1 MRTSLIIST
10 YEKPAYLDLVLTSV
24 AWQVEKPC
32 EVIVADDGSNIETTR
47 VISRWSNRSIFK
59 LSHVFQPDD
68 GFRLSRSRNL
78 SSVKAFGDLLIF
90 IDGDCLLPRDF
101 VTEIKSLYRPGVLI
115 FGSRKLLTNAETND
129 CISGRLGQN
138 KIQRLFSG
146 RKFIKLNLGVFRHWP
161 HRSWNNVRGFMM
173 ATGRHDVMA
182 LGGFDESFDSWGLED
197 SDFAVRASRFGLKLL
212 DSRYKTSLVHLHH
225 AEPNKMQKSKN
236 AEEFKS
242 LLSDTNRIFPSKT
255 SVHEDISS

>member
-24 AWQVEKPC
+24 AWQIEKPW
-32 EVIVADDGSNIETTR
+32 EIIVADDGSNLETTR
-47 VISRWSNRSIFK
+47 VVSRWRKRSIFK
-59 LSHVFQPDD
+59 LIHMFQPDD

-78 SSVKAFGDLLIF
+78 SSVKASGDLLIF
-90 IDGDCLLPRDF
+90 VDGDCLLPRDF

-129 CISGRLGQN
+129 CIFGRLGQN
-138 KIQRLFSG
+138 EIQRLFSG

-161 HRSWNNVRGFMM
+161 HRSWKNVRGFMM
-173 ATGRHDVMA
+173 VAGRHDVMA

-197 SDFAVRASRFGLKLL
+197 SDFAVRASRFGLKFL

-225 AEPNKMQKSKN
+225 SEPNKMQKSKN

-242 LLSDTNRIFPSKT
+242 LLSDANRILPSKT
-255 SVHEDISS
+255 SIREEFSS